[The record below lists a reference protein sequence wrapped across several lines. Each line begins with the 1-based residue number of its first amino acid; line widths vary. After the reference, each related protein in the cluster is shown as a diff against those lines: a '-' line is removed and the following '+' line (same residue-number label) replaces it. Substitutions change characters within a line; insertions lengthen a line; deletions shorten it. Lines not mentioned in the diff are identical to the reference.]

1 MIGPFNTLDL
11 VVTLLVLLLGLK
23 GLVSAF
29 RRELLSL
36 TAIIGAVFVASRGAP
51 PLARWTES
59 HLFRLANPAMM
70 DLAAFV
76 LLLLAVWGGITL
88 LGRLF
93 VHDETSPS
101 VLSRALGYLLAAL
114 KYFLIFAIITAALSH
129 TRLVQEKFAG
139 TIHQS
144 RLYPLLA
151 HTGAWLIHL
160 PTPAMPSS
168 TPAKHNGPGASVPAR
183 PR

>member
-11 VVTLLVLLLGLK
+11 VIALLVLLLGLK

-29 RRELLSL
+29 RQELLSL
-36 TAIIGAVFVASRGAP
+36 IAIIGAVFVASRGAP
-51 PLARWTES
+51 LLARWTGA
-59 HLFRLANPAMM
+59 HLFHLANPAMM
-70 DLAAFV
+70 DLAAF
-76 LLLLAVWGGITL
+76 LLLLLTVWGAITL

-93 VHDETSPS
+93 GSDETAPS
-101 VLSRALGYLLAAL
+101 ALSRLLGYLLAAL

-139 TIHQS
+139 TIHHS

-160 PTPAMPSS
+160 PAPATPPAS
-168 TPAKHNGPGASVPAR
+168 AKHSGSGTRVPSR